1 MTFTTFIKRPVL
13 STVISIVIV
22 LLGFIGLAT
31 LPIEQYPDIAPP
43 TVVVFTSYPGADAE
57 TVKNS
62 VLAPLE
68 ESINGVEG
76 MDYLSSSASSGSASI
91 QVLFRQGMNP
101 DMCAV
106 NVQNR
111 VQQAQSLLP
120 AEVTRI
126 GVTVMKRQTSQ
137 VMMFTLTSD
146 GRYDDE
152 FLTNYSNINI
162 IPAIKRIQGV
172 GDVQS
177 PGVKTYSMRIWL
189 KPDVM
194 KQYNLMPSDIAGVL
208 SEQNIEAA
216 PGTFGERS
224 KVAYEYTMRYTGR
237 LKTEEE
243 FGNIVISSDAN
254 GQTLKLKDVA
264 KIELGGLQYSVSMK
278 NNNIPSVMGMV
289 QQIAGS
295 NANEIA
301 KNVKKELEEQAKL
314 FPPGMSYKIIYDV
327 TEFLYASIEEVVF
340 TLIMTLI
347 LVFLVVYIFL
357 QDWRSTLIP
366 LIAVPVSLIGTFF
379 FLKVFGF
386 SINLLVL
393 SALLLAI
400 AIVVDDA
407 IVVVEAVHAK
417 LDQGYKSTLTASIDA
432 MNEISGA
439 IISITLVMASVFI
452 PVSFIGGTSGTFYR
466 EFGVTM
472 AVSIFISALNAL
484 TLSPAL
490 CAIFLKPKDE
500 HGEDRKMSYIDRF
513 HASFNT
519 SYEKVL
525 GKYKKSVEKLVKRPM
540 LIGIAVL
547 IGIIVLVV
555 TMKTTKT
562 GLVPDEDTGTLFCT
576 ISMPPATS
584 VDRTKKVIDQVDS
597 MLALNPAI
605 QSREQ
610 IQGYNFIAGAG
621 SDQATFIIKLKPF
634 SERQKG
640 FWWKL
645 SGLWQGDGF
654 YRFLINPYDATSVLG
669 LIYKQTAEIKDAQV
683 LAFAPPMIPG
693 FSANSGVSLVMQDRT
708 GGTLTKFFGIVKDYI
723 AELNKRPEIQMAMTS
738 YNPNY
743 PQYMIH
749 VDVAKC
755 KQAGISPS
763 VILTTLQGYYGGLY
777 ASNFNAYGKL
787 YRVMVQ
793 GSPETRMT
801 PESLNSVYVRTPH
814 GMSPIQEFCNL
825 ERVYGPSN
833 INRFNLFTSINV
845 TATVADGYSTG
856 EAIKAVQEV
865 AADFLPQGYTYD
877 YSGLTRS
884 EASSSNSTA
893 LIFVLCFL
901 FIYLI
906 LSAQYESYIL
916 PLVVVL
922 SVPFGLAGA
931 FGFTQLFGHSNDIYM
946 QISLI
951 MLIGLLAKNAILIV
965 QFALERREL
974 GMAISWSA
982 VLGSAA
988 RLRPILMTSLAMII
1002 GLLPMMFASGVGKN
1016 GNQTLGA
1023 AAVGGMLIGTLC
1035 QLFVVPTLFVIF
1047 QSLQE
1052 KFRPLVFEDEINEE
1066 AAAELEQYA
1075 HGKREDFEIQR

>member
-1 MTFTTFIKRPVL
+1 
-13 STVISIVIV
+13 
-22 LLGFIGLAT
+22 
-31 LPIEQYPDIAPP
+31 
-43 TVVVFTSYPGADAE
+43 
-57 TVKNS
+57 
-62 VLAPLE
+62 
-68 ESINGVEG
+68 
-76 MDYLSSSASSGSASI
+76 
-91 QVLFRQGMNP
+91 
-101 DMCAV
+101 
-106 NVQNR
+106 
-111 VQQAQSLLP
+111 
-120 AEVTRI
+120 
-126 GVTVMKRQTSQ
+126 
-137 VMMFTLTSD
+137 
-146 GRYDDE
+146 
-152 FLTNYSNINI
+152 
-162 IPAIKRIQGV
+162 
-172 GDVQS
+172 
-177 PGVKTYSMRIWL
+177 
-189 KPDVM
+189 
-194 KQYNLMPSDIAGVL
+194 
-208 SEQNIEAA
+208 
-216 PGTFGERS
+216 
-224 KVAYEYTMRYTGR
+224 
-237 LKTEEE
+237 
-243 FGNIVISSDAN
+243 
-254 GQTLKLKDVA
+254 
-264 KIELGGLQYSVSMK
+264 
-278 NNNIPSVMGMV
+278 
-289 QQIAGS
+289 
-295 NANEIA
+295 
-301 KNVKKELEEQAKL
+301 
-314 FPPGMSYKIIYDV
+314 
-327 TEFLYASIEEVVF
+327 
-340 TLIMTLI
+340 
-347 LVFLVVYIFL
+347 
-357 QDWRSTLIP
+357 
-366 LIAVPVSLIGTFF
+366 
-379 FLKVFGF
+379 
-386 SINLLVL
+386 
-393 SALLLAI
+393 
-400 AIVVDDA
+400 
-407 IVVVEAVHAK
+407 
-417 LDQGYKSTLTASIDA
+417 
-432 MNEISGA
+432 
-439 IISITLVMASVFI
+439 
-452 PVSFIGGTSGTFYR
+452 
-466 EFGVTM
+466 
-472 AVSIFISALNAL
+472 
-484 TLSPAL
+484 
-490 CAIFLKPKDE
+490 
-500 HGEDRKMSYIDRF
+500 
-513 HASFNT
+513 
-519 SYEKVL
+519 
-525 GKYKKSVEKLVKRPM
+525 
-540 LIGIAVL
+540 
-547 IGIIVLVV
+547 
-555 TMKTTKT
+555 
-562 GLVPDEDTGTLFCT
+562 
-576 ISMPPATS
+576 MPPATS

-793 GSPETRMT
+793 GLPETRMT

-814 GMSPIQEFCNL
+814 GMTPIQEFCNL

-1075 HGKREDFEIQR
+1075 HGKRVDFEIQR